1 MRYYFTMRKA
11 LSILLLV
18 LLTIPALCQQSGA
31 ELRLMRENTRLRRQ
45 VDSLTTVV
53 RNLSEVDAIWAQ
65 LSGVEEG
72 ESEWGTGVSSL
83 EENTLPEEE
92 RRIAGRVEKLFPE
105 MALAYSPAVRE
116 RIVTYCKPRNAAL
129 LASALRRLRR
139 HMPYFREVFSK
150 YGVPEELIPLCVVES
165 AVSVH
170 AVSPVGAAGLWQLM
184 PLTAEGYGLRVD
196 SKADERFSLEKS
208 TDVAARVLRD
218 MKRQLGSW
226 PLAVMAYNCGT
237 GRVRSAVIASGTSDP
252 WTVWK
257 KVPKETQAY
266 LPSLLAVE
274 YLAEYGAECGIE

>member
-1 MRYYFTMRKA
+1 M
-11 LSILLLV
+11 
-18 LLTIPALCQQSGA
+18 TIPAVCQQGGA
-31 ELRLMRENTRLRRQ
+31 ELRLMRENARLRQQ
-45 VDSLTTVV
+45 VDSLTAVV
-53 RNLSEVDAIWAQ
+53 RSLSEVDAIWAQ

-72 ESEWGTGVSSL
+72 DTDWGSGVSSL
-83 EENTLPEEE
+83 EENVLPEVE

-129 LASALRRLRR
+129 LAGALKRLRR
-139 HMPYFREVFSK
+139 HLPYFREVFSK

-184 PLTAEGYGLRVD
+184 LMTAEGYGLRVD
-196 SKADERFSLEKS
+196 AKADERFSLEKS

-226 PLAVMAYNCGT
+226 PLAVMAYKCGT
-237 GRVRSAVIASGTSDP
+237 GRVRSAVIAAGTSDP

-266 LPSLLAVE
+266 LPSLLAIG
-274 YLAEYGAECGIE
+274 YLAEYGSEYGIK

>member
-1 MRYYFTMRKA
+1 MRKT
-11 LSILLLV
+11 LSILILV
-18 LLTIPALCQQSGA
+18 LLTIPAVCQQGGA
-31 ELRLMRENTRLRRQ
+31 ELRLMRENARLRKQ
-45 VDSLTTVV
+45 VDSLAAVI
-53 RNLSEVDAIWAQ
+53 RSLSEVDAIWAQ

-72 ESEWGTGVSSL
+72 DSDWGSGVSSL
-83 EENTLPEEE
+83 EENALPEEGRLIAE
-92 RRIAGRVEKLFPE
+92 RMAVLFPE
-105 MALAYSPAVRE
+105 MRLAYNSAVRE
-116 RIVTYCKPRNAAL
+116 RIASYCKPRNAAL
-129 LASALRRLRR
+129 LAGALRRLRR
-139 HMPYFREVFSK
+139 QLPYFREMFSK

-165 AVSVH
+165 AVSLH

-196 SKADERFSLEKS
+196 AKADERFSMEKS

-266 LPSLLAVE
+266 LPSLLAVG
-274 YLAEYGAECGIE
+274 YLLEYGSEYGIK